1 MNEIDAL
8 YEIYDLLCNAAVEAV
23 KKVKKSGNAPM
34 PETDLRY
41 LESLTHAFKCT
52 KASIVMCESDD
63 DEGGSAFDDGGSYQ
77 SSMNSRRSYSRYGN
91 SRNGSYNSRRS
102 RRSYARNGGGYSGHD
117 FVMSLKDALESA
129 PDDQSRQQIEQLIQ
143 EMGQR

>member
-1 MNEIDAL
+1 MNDIDSLYALEEILANTL
-8 YEIYDLLCNAAVEAV
+8 SEAVEKIDKAGS
-23 KKVKKSGNAPM
+23 KLSPS
-34 PETDLRY
+34 DLEY
-41 LESLTHAFKCT
+41 VDKLTHAYKSV
-52 KASIVMCESDD
+52 KASIAMCEAS
-63 DEGGSAFDDGGSYQ
+63 EGGGSAFDDGGGSYQ
-77 SSMNSRRSYSRYGN
+77 NSMNSRRSYSRYGN
-91 SRNGSYNSRRS
+91 SRNGSYNNSRRS